1 MSKLTQHLASEIV
14 LERDLAPKSE
24 NAHGARSARMRAVL
38 GGNTAKMFTL
48 NILTVL
54 FALPMICVLII
65 WLPIE
70 ESNAVA
76 AMNFSA
82 NLGIGYGAVDQTL
95 EGIAAIYNLRQL
107 FILCSLTPGFMI
119 MSIGISGA
127 MHVLRNYMWGV
138 EVKLLRHFGRGIAMH
153 WYKFLPVFTVG
164 GLLSTSAGYSLIE
177 VLKRNA
183 LYGSAGAGYYVWLV
197 FSFIFCFF
205 FAMFLFIYMPMCVAY
220 RFKAGQLLKNTCLI
234 GLIVFVTTLLLVILL
249 GGIPLIAIAND
260 IVMYLIY
267 GFFLLFGFSLYLL
280 IITAYG
286 QYACENLIE
295 AQLDV
300 KEEMEAKK
308 AEQERKAA
316 IKQQSKQP
324 KNQKGSA
331 VAAYKKSRKA
341 NKNAGPTKSA
351 ESSEPET
358 PTFVTP
364 EEAEKIKAAKQAE
377 NKPVYKGGPY
387 NKGKKKR

>member
-1 MSKLTQHLASEIV
+1 MSKLTQLLASKIV
-14 LERDLAPKSE
+14 LQRDLAPKSE
-24 NAHGARSARMRAVL
+24 SAHGARAARMREVL

-48 NILTVL
+48 NIFTVL

-76 AMNFSA
+76 NLNFSA

-107 FILCSLTPGFMI
+107 FILCTLTPGFMI

-138 EVKLLRHFGRGIAMH
+138 DVKLLRHFGRGIAKH

-164 GLLSTSAGYSLIE
+164 GLLATSAGYSLIE
-177 VLKRNA
+177 VLKQNA
-183 LYGSAGAGYYVWLV
+183 LYGAAGAGYYVWTV

-205 FAMFLFIYMPMCVAY
+205 FAMFLFMYMPMCVAY
-220 RFKAGQLLKNTCLI
+220 RFKAKDLLKNCFTM

-280 IITAYG
+280 IVTAYG

-316 IKQQSKQP
+316 VRQQAKQP
-324 KNQKGSA
+324 KSQKGSA
-331 VAAYKKSRKA
+331 VASYKKSRKA
-341 NKNAGPTKSA
+341 KNAAVK
-351 ESSEPET
+351 EVRDYSEPSA
-358 PTFVTP
+358 PSFVTE
-364 EEAEKIKAAKQAE
+364 EEAERMKAAKREE

>member
-1 MSKLTQHLASEIV
+1 MSKLTQLLASKIV
-14 LERDLAPKSE
+14 LQRDLAPKSE
-24 NAHGARSARMRAVL
+24 SAHGARAARMREVL

-48 NILTVL
+48 NIFTVL

-76 AMNFSA
+76 NLNFLA

-107 FILCSLTPGFMI
+107 FILCTLTPGFMI

-138 EVKLLRHFGRGIAMH
+138 DVKLLRHFGRGIAKH

-164 GLLSTSAGYSLIE
+164 GLLATSAGYSLIE
-177 VLKRNA
+177 VLKQNA
-183 LYGSAGAGYYVWLV
+183 LYGAAGAGYYVWTV

-205 FAMFLFIYMPMCVAY
+205 FAMFLFMYMPMCVAY
-220 RFKAGQLLKNTCLI
+220 RFKAKDLLKNCFTM

-316 IKQQSKQP
+316 VRQQAKQP
-324 KNQKGSA
+324 KSQKGSA
-331 VAAYKKSRKA
+331 VASYKKSRKA
-341 NKNAGPTKSA
+341 KNAAVK
-351 ESSEPET
+351 EVRDYSEPST
-358 PTFVTP
+358 PSFVTE
-364 EEAEKIKAAKQAE
+364 EEAERMKAAKREE

>member
-1 MSKLTQHLASEIV
+1 MSKLTQLLASKIV
-14 LERDLAPKSE
+14 LQRDLAPKSE
-24 NAHGARSARMRAVL
+24 SAHGARAARMREVL

-48 NILTVL
+48 NIFTVL

-76 AMNFSA
+76 NLNFSA
-82 NLGIGYGAVDQTL
+82 NLGIGYGAVDGTL
-95 EGIAAIYNLRQL
+95 EGIAGIYDLRQL
-107 FILCSLTPGFMI
+107 FILCTLTPGFMI

-138 EVKLLRHFGRGIAMH
+138 DVKLLRHFGRGIAKH

-164 GLLSTSAGYSLIE
+164 GLLATSAGYSLIE
-177 VLKRNA
+177 VLKQNA
-183 LYGSAGAGYYVWLV
+183 LYGAAGAGYYVWTV

-205 FAMFLFIYMPMCVAY
+205 FAMFLFMYMPMCVAY
-220 RFKAGQLLKNTCLI
+220 RFKAKDLLKNCFTM

-316 IKQQSKQP
+316 VRQQAKQP
-324 KNQKGSA
+324 KSQKGSA
-331 VAAYKKSRKA
+331 VASYKKNRKA
-341 NKNAGPTKSA
+341 KNAAVK
-351 ESSEPET
+351 EVRDYSEPST
-358 PTFVTP
+358 PSFVTE
-364 EEAEKIKAAKQAE
+364 EEAERMKAAKREE

>member
-1 MSKLTQHLASEIV
+1 MSKLTQLLASKIV
-14 LERDLAPKSE
+14 LQRDLAPKSE
-24 NAHGARSARMRAVL
+24 SAHGARAARMREVL

-48 NILTVL
+48 NIFTVL

-76 AMNFSA
+76 NLNFSA

-107 FILCSLTPGFMI
+107 FILCTLTPGFMI

-138 EVKLLRHFGRGIAMH
+138 DVKLLRHFGRGIAKH

-164 GLLSTSAGYSLIE
+164 GLLATSAGYSLIE
-177 VLKRNA
+177 VLKQNA
-183 LYGSAGAGYYVWLV
+183 LYGAAGAGYYVWTV

-205 FAMFLFIYMPMCVAY
+205 FAMFLFMYMPMCVAY
-220 RFKAGQLLKNTCLI
+220 RFKAKDLLKNCFTM

-316 IKQQSKQP
+316 VRQQAKQP
-324 KNQKGSA
+324 KSQKGSA
-331 VAAYKKSRKA
+331 VASYKKSRKA
-341 NKNAGPTKSA
+341 KNAAVK
-351 ESSEPET
+351 EVRDYSEPST
-358 PTFVTP
+358 PSFVTE
-364 EEAEKIKAAKQAE
+364 EEAERIKAAKRT
-377 NKPVYKGGPY
+377 KVLPGYTTS
-387 NKGKKKR
+387 

>member
-1 MSKLTQHLASEIV
+1 MSKLTQLLASKIV
-14 LERDLAPKSE
+14 LQRDLAPKSE
-24 NAHGARSARMRAVL
+24 SAHGARAARMREVF

-48 NILTVL
+48 NIFTVL

-76 AMNFSA
+76 NLNFSA

-107 FILCSLTPGFMI
+107 FILCTLTPGFMI

-138 EVKLLRHFGRGIAMH
+138 DVKLLRHFGRGIAKH

-164 GLLSTSAGYSLIE
+164 GLLATSAGYSLIE
-177 VLKRNA
+177 VLKQNA
-183 LYGSAGAGYYVWLV
+183 LYGAAGAGYYVWTV

-205 FAMFLFIYMPMCVAY
+205 FAMFLFTYMPMCVAY
-220 RFKAGQLLKNTCLI
+220 RFKAKDLLKNCFTM

-316 IKQQSKQP
+316 VRQQAKQP
-324 KNQKGSA
+324 KSQKGSA
-331 VAAYKKSRKA
+331 VASYKKSRKA
-341 NKNAGPTKSA
+341 KNAAVK
-351 ESSEPET
+351 EVRDYSEPST
-358 PTFVTP
+358 PSFVTE
-364 EEAEKIKAAKQAE
+364 EEAERIKAAKREE

>member
-1 MSKLTQHLASEIV
+1 MSKLTQLLASKIV
-14 LERDLAPKSE
+14 LQRDLAPKSE
-24 NAHGARSARMRAVL
+24 SAHGARAARMREVL

-48 NILTVL
+48 NIFTVL

-76 AMNFSA
+76 NLNFSA

-107 FILCSLTPGFMI
+107 FILCTLTPGFMI

-138 EVKLLRHFGRGIAMH
+138 DVKLLRHFGRGIAKH

-164 GLLSTSAGYSLIE
+164 GLLATSAGYSLIE
-177 VLKRNA
+177 VLKQNA
-183 LYGSAGAGYYVWLV
+183 LYGAAGAGYYVWTV

-205 FAMFLFIYMPMCVAY
+205 FAMFLFTYMPMCVAY
-220 RFKAGQLLKNTCLI
+220 RFKAKDLLKNCFTM

-316 IKQQSKQP
+316 VRQQAKQP
-324 KNQKGSA
+324 KSQKGSA
-331 VAAYKKSRKA
+331 VASYKKSRKA
-341 NKNAGPTKSA
+341 KNAAVK
-351 ESSEPET
+351 EVRDYSEPST
-358 PTFVTP
+358 PSFVTE
-364 EEAEKIKAAKQAE
+364 EEAERIKAAKREE

>member
-1 MSKLTQHLASEIV
+1 MSKLTQLLASKIV
-14 LERDLAPKSE
+14 LQRDLAPKSE
-24 NAHGARSARMRAVL
+24 SAHGARAARMREVL

-48 NILTVL
+48 NIFTVL

-76 AMNFSA
+76 NLNFSA

-107 FILCSLTPGFMI
+107 FILCTLTPGFMI

-138 EVKLLRHFGRGIAMH
+138 DVKLLRHFGRGIAKH

-164 GLLSTSAGYSLIE
+164 GLLATSAGYSLIE
-177 VLKRNA
+177 VLKQNA
-183 LYGSAGAGYYVWLV
+183 LYGAAGAGYYVWTV

-205 FAMFLFIYMPMCVAY
+205 FAMFLFMYMPMCVAY
-220 RFKAGQLLKNTCLI
+220 RFKAKDLLKNCFTM

-316 IKQQSKQP
+316 VRQQAKQP
-324 KNQKGSA
+324 KSQKGSA
-331 VAAYKKSRKA
+331 VASYKKNRKA
-341 NKNAGPTKSA
+341 KNAA
-351 ESSEPET
+351 EKEVRDYSEPST
-358 PTFVTP
+358 PSFVTE
-364 EEAEKIKAAKQAE
+364 EEAERMKAAKREE

>member
-1 MSKLTQHLASEIV
+1 MSKITQQLASKIV
-14 LERDLAPKSE
+14 LQRDLAPKSE
-24 NAHGARSARMRAVL
+24 SAHGARSARMREVL
-38 GGNTAKMFTL
+38 SGNTAKMFTL

-70 ESNAVA
+70 ESGAVA
-76 AMNFSA
+76 NLNFSA

-107 FILCSLTPGFMI
+107 FILCTLTPGFMI

-138 EVKLLRHFGRGIAMH
+138 DVKLLRHFGRGIAKH

-164 GLLSTSAGYSLIE
+164 GLLATSAGYSLIE
-177 VLKRNA
+177 VLKQNA
-183 LYGSAGAGYYVWLV
+183 LYGSAGAGYYVWTV

-205 FAMFLFIYMPMCVAY
+205 FAMFLFMYMPMSVSY
-220 RFKAGQLLKNTCLI
+220 KFKAKDLLKNCFTM
-234 GLIVFVTTLLLVILL
+234 GLIVFVTTLILVIIM

-267 GFFLLFGFSLYLL
+267 GFFLLFGFSLYML

-300 KEEMEAKK
+300 KEEQEAKR

-316 IKQQSKQP
+316 VKQQAKQP

-331 VAAYKKSRKA
+331 VASYKKSRKA
-341 NKNAGPTKSA
+341 KNAVKDVQEYA
-351 ESSEPET
+351 EPAT
-358 PTFVTP
+358 PPFVTP
-364 EEAEKIKAAKQAE
+364 EEAEKIKAEKQAE

-387 NKGKKKR
+387 KKGKKKR

>member
-1 MSKLTQHLASEIV
+1 MSKLTQLLASKIV
-14 LERDLAPKSE
+14 LQRDLAPKSE
-24 NAHGARSARMRAVL
+24 SAHGARAARMREVL

-48 NILTVL
+48 NIFTVL

-76 AMNFSA
+76 NLNFSA

-107 FILCSLTPGFMI
+107 FILCTLTPGFMI

-138 EVKLLRHFGRGIAMH
+138 DVKLLRHFGRGIAKH
-153 WYKFLPVFTVG
+153 WYKFLPVFTMG
-164 GLLSTSAGYSLIE
+164 GLLATSAGYSLIE
-177 VLKRNA
+177 VLKQNA
-183 LYGSAGAGYYVWLV
+183 LYGAAGAGYYVWTV

-205 FAMFLFIYMPMCVAY
+205 FAMFLFMYMPMCVAY
-220 RFKAGQLLKNTCLI
+220 RFKAKDLLKNCFTM

-308 AEQERKAA
+308 VEQERKAA
-316 IKQQSKQP
+316 VRQQAKQP
-324 KNQKGSA
+324 KSQKGSA
-331 VAAYKKSRKA
+331 VASYKKSRKA
-341 NKNAGPTKSA
+341 KNAAVK
-351 ESSEPET
+351 EVRDYSEPST
-358 PTFVTP
+358 PSFVTE
-364 EEAEKIKAAKQAE
+364 EEAERMKAAKREE

>member
-1 MSKLTQHLASEIV
+1 MSKLTQLLASKIV
-14 LERDLAPKSE
+14 LQRDLAPKSE
-24 NAHGARSARMRAVL
+24 SAHGARAARMREVL

-48 NILTVL
+48 NIFTVL

-76 AMNFSA
+76 NLNFSA

-107 FILCSLTPGFMI
+107 FILCTLTPGFMI

-138 EVKLLRHFGRGIAMH
+138 DVKLLRHFGRGIAKH

-164 GLLSTSAGYSLIE
+164 GLLATSAGYSLIE
-177 VLKRNA
+177 VLKQNA
-183 LYGSAGAGYYVWLV
+183 LYGAAGAGYYVWTV

-205 FAMFLFIYMPMCVAY
+205 FAMFLFMYMPMCVAY
-220 RFKAGQLLKNTCLI
+220 RFKAKDLLKNCFTM

-316 IKQQSKQP
+316 VRQQAKQP
-324 KNQKGSA
+324 KSQKGSA
-331 VAAYKKSRKA
+331 VASYKKSRKA
-341 NKNAGPTKSA
+341 KNAAVK
-351 ESSEPET
+351 EVRDYSEPST
-358 PTFVTP
+358 PSFVTE
-364 EEAEKIKAAKQAE
+364 EEAERIKAAKREE

>member
-1 MSKLTQHLASEIV
+1 MSKLTQLLASKIV
-14 LERDLAPKSE
+14 LQRDLAPKSE
-24 NAHGARSARMRAVL
+24 SAHGARAARMREVL

-48 NILTVL
+48 NIFTVL

-76 AMNFSA
+76 NLNFSA

-107 FILCSLTPGFMI
+107 FILCTLTPGFMI

-138 EVKLLRHFGRGIAMH
+138 DVKLLRHFGRGIAKH

-164 GLLSTSAGYSLIE
+164 GLLATSAGYSLIE
-177 VLKRNA
+177 VLKQNA
-183 LYGSAGAGYYVWLV
+183 LYGAAGAGYYVWTV

-205 FAMFLFIYMPMCVAY
+205 FAMFLFMYMPMCVAY
-220 RFKAGQLLKNTCLI
+220 RFKAKDLLKNCFTM

-249 GGIPLIAIAND
+249 GGIPIIAIAND

-316 IKQQSKQP
+316 VRQQAKQP
-324 KNQKGSA
+324 KSQKGSA
-331 VAAYKKSRKA
+331 VASYKKSRKA
-341 NKNAGPTKSA
+341 KNAAVK
-351 ESSEPET
+351 EVRDYSEPST
-358 PTFVTP
+358 PSFVTE
-364 EEAEKIKAAKQAE
+364 EEAERMKAAKREE

>member
-1 MSKLTQHLASEIV
+1 MSKLTQLLASKIV
-14 LERDLAPKSE
+14 LQRDLAPKSE
-24 NAHGARSARMRAVL
+24 SAHGARAARMREVL

-48 NILTVL
+48 NIFTVL

-76 AMNFSA
+76 NLNFSA

-107 FILCSLTPGFMI
+107 FILCTLTPGFMI

-138 EVKLLRHFGRGIAMH
+138 DVKLLRHFGRGIAKH
-153 WYKFLPVFTVG
+153 WYKFLPAFTVG
-164 GLLSTSAGYSLIE
+164 GLLATSAGYSLIE
-177 VLKRNA
+177 VLKQNA
-183 LYGSAGAGYYVWLV
+183 LYGAAGAGYYVWTV

-205 FAMFLFIYMPMCVAY
+205 FAMFLFMYMPMCVAY
-220 RFKAGQLLKNTCLI
+220 RFKAKDLLKNCFTM

-316 IKQQSKQP
+316 VRQQAKQP
-324 KNQKGSA
+324 KSQKGSA
-331 VAAYKKSRKA
+331 VASYKKSRKA
-341 NKNAGPTKSA
+341 KNAAVK
-351 ESSEPET
+351 EVRDYSEPST
-358 PTFVTP
+358 PSFVTE
-364 EEAEKIKAAKQAE
+364 EEAERMKAAKREE

>member
-1 MSKLTQHLASEIV
+1 MSKLTQLLASKIV
-14 LERDLAPKSE
+14 LQRDLAPKSE
-24 NAHGARSARMRAVL
+24 SAHGARAARMREVL

-48 NILTVL
+48 NIFTVL

-76 AMNFSA
+76 NLNFSA

-107 FILCSLTPGFMI
+107 FILCTLTPGFMI

-138 EVKLLRHFGRGIAMH
+138 DVKLLRHFGRGIAKH

-164 GLLSTSAGYSLIE
+164 GLLATSAGYSLIE
-177 VLKRNA
+177 VLKQNA
-183 LYGSAGAGYYVWLV
+183 LYGAAGAGYYVWTV

-205 FAMFLFIYMPMCVAY
+205 FAMFLFMYMPMCVAY
-220 RFKAGQLLKNTCLI
+220 RFKAKDLLKNCFTM

-316 IKQQSKQP
+316 VRQQAKQP
-324 KNQKGSA
+324 KSQKGSA
-331 VAAYKKSRKA
+331 VASYKKSRKA
-341 NKNAGPTKSA
+341 KNAAVKEVRDYA
-351 ESSEPET
+351 EPST
-358 PTFVTP
+358 PSFVTE
-364 EEAEKIKAAKQAE
+364 EEAERMKAAKREE

>member
-1 MSKLTQHLASEIV
+1 MSKLTQLLASKIV
-14 LERDLAPKSE
+14 LQRDLAPKSE
-24 NAHGARSARMRAVL
+24 SAHGARAARMREVL

-48 NILTVL
+48 NIFTVL

-76 AMNFSA
+76 NLNFSA

-107 FILCSLTPGFMI
+107 FILCTLTPGFMI

-138 EVKLLRHFGRGIAMH
+138 DVKLLRHFGRGIAKH

-164 GLLSTSAGYSLIE
+164 GLLATSAGYSLIE
-177 VLKRNA
+177 VLKQNA
-183 LYGSAGAGYYVWLV
+183 LYGAAGAGYYVWTV

-205 FAMFLFIYMPMCVAY
+205 FAMFLFMYMPMCVAY
-220 RFKAGQLLKNTCLI
+220 RFKAKDLLKNCFTM

-316 IKQQSKQP
+316 VRQQAKQP
-324 KNQKGSA
+324 KSQKGSA
-331 VAAYKKSRKA
+331 VASYKKSRKA
-341 NKNAGPTKSA
+341 KNAAVKEVRDYA
-351 ESSEPET
+351 EPST
-358 PTFVTP
+358 PSFVTE
-364 EEAEKIKAAKQAE
+364 EEAERIKAAKREE

>member
-1 MSKLTQHLASEIV
+1 MSKLTQLLASKIV
-14 LERDLAPKSE
+14 LQRDLAPKSE
-24 NAHGARSARMRAVL
+24 SAHGARAARMREVL

-48 NILTVL
+48 NIFTVL

-76 AMNFSA
+76 NLNFSA

-107 FILCSLTPGFMI
+107 FILCTLTPGFMI

-138 EVKLLRHFGRGIAMH
+138 DVKLLRHFGRGIAKH

-164 GLLSTSAGYSLIE
+164 GLLATSAGYSLIE
-177 VLKRNA
+177 VLKQNA
-183 LYGSAGAGYYVWLV
+183 LYGAAGAGYYVWTV

-205 FAMFLFIYMPMCVAY
+205 FAMFLFMYMPMCVAY
-220 RFKAGQLLKNTCLI
+220 RFKAKDLLKNCFTM

-316 IKQQSKQP
+316 VRQQAKQP
-324 KNQKGSA
+324 KSQKGSA
-331 VAAYKKSRKA
+331 VASYKKSRKA
-341 NKNAGPTKSA
+341 KNAAVK
-351 ESSEPET
+351 EVRDYSEPST
-358 PTFVTP
+358 PSFVTE
-364 EEAEKIKAAKQAE
+364 EEAERMKAEKREE

>member
-1 MSKLTQHLASEIV
+1 MSKLTQLLASKIV
-14 LERDLAPKSE
+14 LQRDLAPKSE
-24 NAHGARSARMRAVL
+24 SAHGARSARMREVL

-48 NILTVL
+48 NIFTVL

-76 AMNFSA
+76 NLNFSA

-107 FILCSLTPGFMI
+107 FILCTLTPGFMI

-138 EVKLLRHFGRGIAMH
+138 DVKLLRHFGRGIAKH

-164 GLLSTSAGYSLIE
+164 GLLATSAGYSLIE
-177 VLKRNA
+177 VLKQNA
-183 LYGSAGAGYYVWLV
+183 LYGAAGAGYYVWTV

-205 FAMFLFIYMPMCVAY
+205 FAMFLFMYMPMCVAY
-220 RFKAGQLLKNTCLI
+220 RFKAKDLLKNCFTM

-316 IKQQSKQP
+316 VRQQAKQP
-324 KNQKGSA
+324 KSQKGSA
-331 VAAYKKSRKA
+331 VASYKKSRKA
-341 NKNAGPTKSA
+341 KNAAVK
-351 ESSEPET
+351 EVRDYSEPST
-358 PTFVTP
+358 PSFVTE
-364 EEAEKIKAAKQAE
+364 EEAERMKAAKREE

>member
-1 MSKLTQHLASEIV
+1 MSKLTQLLASKIV
-14 LERDLAPKSE
+14 LQRDLAPKSE
-24 NAHGARSARMRAVL
+24 SAHGARAARVREVL

-48 NILTVL
+48 NIFTVL

-76 AMNFSA
+76 NLNFSA

-107 FILCSLTPGFMI
+107 FILCTLTPGFMI

-138 EVKLLRHFGRGIAMH
+138 DVKLLRHFGRGIAKH

-164 GLLSTSAGYSLIE
+164 GLLATSAGYSLIE
-177 VLKRNA
+177 VLKQNA
-183 LYGSAGAGYYVWLV
+183 LYGAAGAGYYVWTV

-205 FAMFLFIYMPMCVAY
+205 FAMFLFMYMPMCVAY
-220 RFKAGQLLKNTCLI
+220 RFKAKDLLKNCFTM

-316 IKQQSKQP
+316 VRQQAKQP
-324 KNQKGSA
+324 KSQKGSA
-331 VAAYKKSRKA
+331 VASYKKSRKA
-341 NKNAGPTKSA
+341 KNAAVK
-351 ESSEPET
+351 EVRDYSEPST
-358 PTFVTP
+358 PSFVTE
-364 EEAEKIKAAKQAE
+364 EEAERMKAAKREE

>member
-1 MSKLTQHLASEIV
+1 MSKLTQLLASKIV
-14 LERDLAPKSE
+14 LQRDLAPKSE
-24 NAHGARSARMRAVL
+24 NAHGARAARMREVL

-48 NILTVL
+48 NIFTVL

-76 AMNFSA
+76 NLNFSA

-107 FILCSLTPGFMI
+107 FILCTLTPGFMI

-138 EVKLLRHFGRGIAMH
+138 DVKLLRHFGRGIAKH

-164 GLLSTSAGYSLIE
+164 GLLATSAGYSLIE
-177 VLKRNA
+177 VLKQNA
-183 LYGSAGAGYYVWLV
+183 LYGAAGAGYYVWTV

-205 FAMFLFIYMPMCVAY
+205 FAMFLFMYMPMCVAY
-220 RFKAGQLLKNTCLI
+220 RFKAKDLLKNCFTM

-316 IKQQSKQP
+316 VRQQAKQP
-324 KNQKGSA
+324 KSQKGSA
-331 VAAYKKSRKA
+331 VASYKKSRKA
-341 NKNAGPTKSA
+341 KNAAVK
-351 ESSEPET
+351 EVRDYSEPST
-358 PTFVTP
+358 PSFVTE
-364 EEAEKIKAAKQAE
+364 EEAERMKAAKREE

>member
-1 MSKLTQHLASEIV
+1 MSKLTQLLASKIV
-14 LERDLAPKSE
+14 LQRDLAPKSE
-24 NAHGARSARMRAVL
+24 SAHGARAARMREVL

-48 NILTVL
+48 NIFTVL

-76 AMNFSA
+76 NLNFSA

-107 FILCSLTPGFMI
+107 FILCTLTPGFMI

-138 EVKLLRHFGRGIAMH
+138 DVKLLRHFGRGIAKH

-164 GLLSTSAGYSLIE
+164 GLLATSAGYSLIE
-177 VLKRNA
+177 VLKQNA
-183 LYGSAGAGYYVWLV
+183 LYGAAGAGYYVWTV

-205 FAMFLFIYMPMCVAY
+205 FAMFLFMYMPMCVAY
-220 RFKAGQLLKNTCLI
+220 RFKAKDLLKNCFTM
-234 GLIVFVTTLLLVILL
+234 GLIVFVTTLLPVILL

-316 IKQQSKQP
+316 VRQQAKQP
-324 KNQKGSA
+324 KSQKGSA
-331 VAAYKKSRKA
+331 VASYKKSRKA
-341 NKNAGPTKSA
+341 KNAAVK
-351 ESSEPET
+351 EVRDYSEPST
-358 PTFVTP
+358 PSFVTE
-364 EEAEKIKAAKQAE
+364 EEAERMKAAKREE

>member
-1 MSKLTQHLASEIV
+1 MSKLTQLLASKIV
-14 LERDLAPKSE
+14 LQRDLAPKSE
-24 NAHGARSARMRAVL
+24 SAHGARAARMREVL

-48 NILTVL
+48 NIFTVL

-76 AMNFSA
+76 NLNFSA

-107 FILCSLTPGFMI
+107 FILCTLTPGFMI

-138 EVKLLRHFGRGIAMH
+138 DVKLLRHFGRGIAKH

-164 GLLSTSAGYSLIE
+164 GLLATSAGYSLIE
-177 VLKRNA
+177 VLKQNA
-183 LYGSAGAGYYVWLV
+183 LYGAAGAGYYVWTV

-205 FAMFLFIYMPMCVAY
+205 FAMFLFMYMPMCVAY
-220 RFKAGQLLKNTCLI
+220 RFKAKDLLKNCFTM

-308 AEQERKAA
+308 AEQERKAVVR
-316 IKQQSKQP
+316 QQAKQP
-324 KNQKGSA
+324 KSQKGSA
-331 VAAYKKSRKA
+331 VASYKKSRKA
-341 NKNAGPTKSA
+341 KNAAVK
-351 ESSEPET
+351 EVRDYSEPST
-358 PTFVTP
+358 PSFVTE
-364 EEAEKIKAAKQAE
+364 EEAERMKAAKREE

>member
-1 MSKLTQHLASEIV
+1 MSKLTQLLASKIV
-14 LERDLAPKSE
+14 LQRDLAPKSE
-24 NAHGARSARMRAVL
+24 SAHGARAARMREVL

-48 NILTVL
+48 NIFTVL

-76 AMNFSA
+76 NLNFSA

-107 FILCSLTPGFMI
+107 FILCTLTPGFMI

-138 EVKLLRHFGRGIAMH
+138 DVKLLRHFGRGIAKH

-164 GLLSTSAGYSLIE
+164 GLLATSAGYSLIE
-177 VLKRNA
+177 VLKQNA
-183 LYGSAGAGYYVWLV
+183 LYGAAGAGYYVWTV

-205 FAMFLFIYMPMCVAY
+205 FAMFLFMYMPMCVAY
-220 RFKAGQLLKNTCLI
+220 RFKAKDLLKNCFTM

-300 KEEMEAKK
+300 KEEMDAKK

-316 IKQQSKQP
+316 VRQQAKQP
-324 KNQKGSA
+324 KSQKGSA
-331 VAAYKKSRKA
+331 VASYKKSRKA
-341 NKNAGPTKSA
+341 KNAAVK
-351 ESSEPET
+351 EVRDYSEPST
-358 PTFVTP
+358 PSFVTE
-364 EEAEKIKAAKQAE
+364 EEAERMKAAKREE

>member
-1 MSKLTQHLASEIV
+1 MSKLTQLLASKIV
-14 LERDLAPKSE
+14 LQRDLAPKSE
-24 NAHGARSARMRAVL
+24 SAHGARAARMREVL

-48 NILTVL
+48 NIFTVL

-76 AMNFSA
+76 NLNFSA

-107 FILCSLTPGFMI
+107 FILCTLTPGFMI

-138 EVKLLRHFGRGIAMH
+138 DVKLLRHFGRGIAKH

-164 GLLSTSAGYSLIE
+164 GLLATSAGYSLIE
-177 VLKRNA
+177 VLKQNA
-183 LYGSAGAGYYVWLV
+183 LYGAAGAGYYVWTV

-205 FAMFLFIYMPMCVAY
+205 FAMFLFMYMPMCVAY
-220 RFKAGQLLKNTCLI
+220 RFKAKDLLKNCFTM

-316 IKQQSKQP
+316 VRQQAKQP
-324 KNQKGSA
+324 KGQKGSA
-331 VAAYKKSRKA
+331 VASYKKSRKA
-341 NKNAGPTKSA
+341 KNAAVK
-351 ESSEPET
+351 EVRDYSEPST
-358 PTFVTP
+358 PSFVTE
-364 EEAEKIKAAKQAE
+364 EEAERMKAAKREE

>member
-1 MSKLTQHLASEIV
+1 MSKLTQLLASKIV
-14 LERDLAPKSE
+14 LQRDLAPKSE
-24 NAHGARSARMRAVL
+24 SAHGARAARMREVL

-48 NILTVL
+48 NIFTVL

-76 AMNFSA
+76 NLNFSA

-107 FILCSLTPGFMI
+107 FILCTLTPGFMI

-138 EVKLLRHFGRGIAMH
+138 DVKLLRHFGRGIAKH

-164 GLLSTSAGYSLIE
+164 GLLATSAGYSLIE
-177 VLKRNA
+177 VLKQNA
-183 LYGSAGAGYYVWLV
+183 LYGAAGAGYYVWTV

-205 FAMFLFIYMPMCVAY
+205 FAMFLFMYMPMCVAY
-220 RFKAGQLLKNTCLI
+220 RFKAKDLLKNCFTM

-300 KEEMEAKK
+300 KEEMESKK

-316 IKQQSKQP
+316 VRQQAKQP
-324 KNQKGSA
+324 KSQKGSA
-331 VAAYKKSRKA
+331 VASYKKSRKA
-341 NKNAGPTKSA
+341 KNAAVK
-351 ESSEPET
+351 EVRDYSEPST
-358 PTFVTP
+358 PSFVTE
-364 EEAEKIKAAKQAE
+364 EEAERIKAAKQEE

>member
-1 MSKLTQHLASEIV
+1 MSKLTQLLASKIV
-14 LERDLAPKSE
+14 LQRDLAPKSE
-24 NAHGARSARMRAVL
+24 SAHGARAARMREVL

-48 NILTVL
+48 NIFTVL

-76 AMNFSA
+76 NLNFSA

-107 FILCSLTPGFMI
+107 FILCTLTPGFMI

-138 EVKLLRHFGRGIAMH
+138 DVKLLRHFGRGIAKH

-164 GLLSTSAGYSLIE
+164 GLLATSAGYSLIE
-177 VLKRNA
+177 VLKQNA
-183 LYGSAGAGYYVWLV
+183 LYGAAGAGYYVWTV

-205 FAMFLFIYMPMCVAY
+205 FAMLLFMYMPMCVAY
-220 RFKAGQLLKNTCLI
+220 RFKAKDLLKNCFTM

-316 IKQQSKQP
+316 VRQQAKQP
-324 KNQKGSA
+324 KSQKGSA
-331 VAAYKKSRKA
+331 VASYKKSRKA
-341 NKNAGPTKSA
+341 KNAAVK
-351 ESSEPET
+351 EVRDYSEPST
-358 PTFVTP
+358 PSFVTE
-364 EEAEKIKAAKQAE
+364 EEAERMKAAKREE
-377 NKPVYKGGPY
+377 NEPVYKGGPY

>member
-1 MSKLTQHLASEIV
+1 MSKLTQLLASKIV
-14 LERDLAPKSE
+14 LQRDLAPKSE
-24 NAHGARSARMRAVL
+24 SAHGARAARMREVL

-48 NILTVL
+48 NIFTVL

-76 AMNFSA
+76 NLNFSA

-107 FILCSLTPGFMI
+107 FILCTLTPGFML

-138 EVKLLRHFGRGIAMH
+138 DVKLLRHFGRGIAKH

-164 GLLSTSAGYSLIE
+164 GLLATSAGYSLIE
-177 VLKRNA
+177 VLKQNA
-183 LYGSAGAGYYVWLV
+183 LYGAAGAGYYVWTV

-205 FAMFLFIYMPMCVAY
+205 FAMFLFTYMPMCVAY
-220 RFKAGQLLKNTCLI
+220 RFKAKDLLKNCFTM

-316 IKQQSKQP
+316 VRQQAKQP
-324 KNQKGSA
+324 KSQKGSA
-331 VAAYKKSRKA
+331 VASYKKSRKA
-341 NKNAGPTKSA
+341 KNAAVK
-351 ESSEPET
+351 EVRDYSEPST
-358 PTFVTP
+358 PSFVTE
-364 EEAEKIKAAKQAE
+364 EEAERIKAAKREE